1 MPRDATEHTNSAK
14 AAGLKYVTE
23 ASPGITRKRAGKG
36 FFYLDPEGR
45 RITDRDVIAR
55 IKGLVI
61 PPAWTE
67 VWICPRGDGHIQAT
81 GRDAKRRKQYRYHS
95 KYRAIR
101 DETKFERIL
110 EFSKVLP
117 RMRKQVER
125 DLSRSGLPRQ
135 KVLAAVLRLL
145 EATLIRV
152 GNDEYARDN
161 QSYGLTTLKESHA
174 DVQGWKVKFAFRGKS
189 GVEHSVSIT
198 DGRLARI
205 VQHCQT
211 LPGEE
216 LFKYVDENDRQQVV
230 DSGDINSYL
239 ADITGASFTAKDI
252 RTWTGTV
259 LAAAALRDLGV
270 ADTEKEK
277 KANILACIDAV
288 AERLGNTRAVCR
300 SYYIHPKVIEL
311 YRSGRTIDV
320 PHPPEK
326 HTRKKVK
333 GELRRDEIALLKL
346 LGLHDGTSDPVA
358 GERRAVS
365 DPAPRLATARR

>member
-1 MPRDATEHTNSAK
+1 MPRDATEHTKSAK
-14 AAGLKYVTE
+14 AAGLQYVTE

-36 FFYLDPEGR
+36 FRYLDPEGR
-45 RITDRDVIAR
+45 RIADRDVTAR
-55 IKGLVI
+55 IEGLVI
-61 PPAWTE
+61 PPAWTD

-81 GRDAKRRKQYRYHS
+81 GRDAKRRKQYRYHT

-110 EFSKVLP
+110 EFSQVLP
-117 RMRKQVER
+117 RMRKQIER
-125 DLSRSGLPRQ
+125 DLSRSGLPRE
-135 KVLAAVLRLL
+135 KILAAVLRLL

-161 QSYGLTTLKESHA
+161 KSYGLTTLKGSHA
-174 DVQGWKVKFAFRGKS
+174 AVEGWKVKFDFRGKS
-189 GVEHSVSIT
+189 GVEHAVSIT

-216 LFKYVDENDRQQVV
+216 LFKYFDEKDRCQVV

-239 ADITGASFTAKDI
+239 ADITGGSFTAKDI

-270 ADTEKEK
+270 ADTEKQK

-300 SYYIHPKVIEL
+300 KYYIHPKVIEL
-311 YRSGRTIDV
+311 YMSGRVIDA
-320 PHPPEK
+320 PARPEK
-326 HTRKKVK
+326 HARKHNR
-333 GELRRDEIALLKL
+333 GELRRDEVELLKL
-346 LGLHDGTSDPVA
+346 LGLHGGASNPGTDAHRQVT
-358 GERRAVS
+358 
-365 DPAPRLATARR
+365 DPAPRLTTAQR